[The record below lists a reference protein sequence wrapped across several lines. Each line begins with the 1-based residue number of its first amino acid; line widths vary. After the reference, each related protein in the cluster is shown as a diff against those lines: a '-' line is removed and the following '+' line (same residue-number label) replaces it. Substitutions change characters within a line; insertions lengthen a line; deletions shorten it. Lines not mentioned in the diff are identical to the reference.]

1 MRGDGFVGTQG
12 VGFVAVTPCLTND
25 IPTCFYT
32 GMTYA
37 RNDIAIL
44 AGNDLLTDGIN
55 PGFHNGPYNSADF
68 YQLITRSA
76 PANGRIVSVGLKLNY
91 TGTTL
96 SQSGLVYGYRSA
108 EHENCTE
115 QPSVAGAGASPI
127 TLAGLGQRPDTI
139 ICPTDREG
147 CTITDY
153 ASCSSELEYSN
164 QGDHANPTDSSLLVY
179 PYCKNGTGLTSDFTY
194 SINSQIQIG
203 HPTLMFAISGVPGTS
218 FHFELILHLE
228 YIGLSAAGKLSGTH
242 SDILNT
248 HRILNAAN
256 TVNRERSR
264 NGGSAWSTFV
274 KALKAGAKALK
285 PHVVPAI
292 EAGLMAIAL

>member
-1 MRGDGFVGTQG
+1 VRGDGFVGTQG
-12 VGFVAVTPCLTND
+12 VGFIAVSPALPND
-25 IPTCFYT
+25 VPTCFYT
-32 GMTYA
+32 DITYA

-44 AGNDLLTDGIN
+44 AADSVFNTGVNTGL
-55 PGFHNGPYNSADF
+55 HNGPYTTGNF
-68 YQLITRSA
+68 VQLISRSA
-76 PANGRIVSVGLKLNY
+76 PANGRIVSVGLKVNY

-115 QPSVAGAGASPI
+115 QPSASGNPAVPI

-139 ICPTDREG
+139 ICPTEREG
-147 CTITDY
+147 CTISDY
-153 ASCSSELEYSN
+153 ASCSQELEYAN
-164 QGDHANPTDSSLLVY
+164 QGDHANPTDSTMLIY
-179 PYCKNGTGLTSDFTY
+179 PYCKNGTGLTEDFTY
-194 SINSQIQIG
+194 TITSQLQIG
-203 HPTLMFAISGVPGTS
+203 HPTMMFAISGVPGTS
-218 FHFELILHLE
+218 FHFELILHIE
-228 YIGLSAAGKLSGTH
+228 YIGLSAVGKLTGTH
-242 SDILNT
+242 TDLLNA

-256 TVNRERSR
+256 SVNRERSR

-292 EAGLMAIAL
+292 EAGLMALAL